1 LQTSIAVNLWCLD
14 FYRRDKESHQNHSTF
29 LDDFANGKLHDTNG
43 RIDKKTT
50 SWRVVKDP
58 LPK

>member
-1 LQTSIAVNLWCLD
+1 MNYIEFGIIPSSFSPVANKICDKSIGL
-14 FYRRDKESHQNHSTF
+14 H
-29 LDDFANGKLHDTNG
+29 FANGKLHDTNG

-50 SWRVVKDP
+50 SWRLAKDP